1 MDSEL
6 TILKEQIT
14 SLRAEVS
21 TFQETKVAVGE
32 LRTTFSS
39 IDNKFLLSE
48 RLSILEKEL
57 TNWKTLAQYLGVTFS
72 IAALVFG
79 YLGYQ
84 SLDKFLGEQIIFTRI
99 NEYRH
104 DTNSDKCSSELPVQI
119 NFAPHRIICDS
130 RLESSTP

>member
-79 YLGYQ
+79 YLGAGR
-84 SLDKFLGEQIIFTRI
+84 K
-99 NEYRH
+99 
-104 DTNSDKCSSELPVQI
+104 
-119 NFAPHRIICDS
+119 
-130 RLESSTP
+130 